1 LLKFVKSDPTKARE
15 DLYCPASRVCVFPT
29 VISHVNRRGEMKI
42 MQATSMKPFSYE
54 TFPSAGL
61 VAYFSMEIAINP
73 AMPTYSGGLGV
84 LAGDTLRSAADL
96 GVPLVAF
103 TLAHRKGYF
112 KQHLDG
118 SGVQSED
125 VQPWNPADF
134 CTEEPERITVSIED
148 RTVTVRCWRY
158 DLVGRYGHVVPIYLL
173 DTDLDENSG
182 WDRGLT
188 DHLYGGDTNYR
199 LQQEIVLGMGGV
211 RMANALGHRVNVYHM
226 NEGHAALLTLALIER
241 ELGGGPLGAP
251 TEADLALVRQRCVFT
266 THTPVPAGHD
276 RFSLEQTIRILGGD
290 RSARLERLGCYR
302 DGMLN
307 MTLLALKFSR
317 YANAVAMQHAKVSRA
332 MFPEFTIDS
341 ITNGVHSPTWVSEP
355 IQQMLDA
362 NFSSWRRDNLYLR
375 NAIDL
380 PENQILSAHARAKEA
395 LLGEVA
401 ARTGLVLNPNVLTLG
416 FARRV
421 ATYKRATLLF
431 TDPERLVEIA
441 NAAGGLQII
450 YAGKAHPQDEPGK
463 ALIQQVVEDAAR
475 FSNGMLR
482 IVYLENYDWDLGA
495 LLTAG
500 VDVWVNTPK
509 RPYEASGTSGM
520 KAALNG
526 VPSLSIL
533 DGWWIEGCIEGV
545 TGWAIE
551 DGADDTEEAASLY
564 KKLETAVVPLYL
576 EAPEKWARLMRTTL
590 AFNGSYFNTNRMV
603 KQYTRNAYYPVKLIE
618 QARVEEE
625 AYAE

>member
-1 LLKFVKSDPTKARE
+1 
-15 DLYCPASRVCVFPT
+15 
-29 VISHVNRRGEMKI
+29 
-42 MQATSMKPFSYE
+42 MQQTSSKPFSYE
-54 TFPSAGL
+54 PIPSAGN
-61 VAYFSMEIAINP
+61 VAYFSMETAINP
-73 AMPTYSGGLGV
+73 GMPTYSGGLGV

-103 TLAHRKGYF
+103 TLLHRKGYF
-112 KQHLDG
+112 QQHLDR
-118 SGVQSED
+118 SGMQSED
-125 VQPWNPADF
+125 VQSWNPSDF
-134 CTEEPERITVSIED
+134 CTEEAARVTVSIED
-148 RTVTVRCWRY
+148 RIVTMRAWRY
-158 DLVGRYGHVVPIYLL
+158 DLVGRSGHVVPIYLL
-173 DTDLDENSG
+173 DTDLDGNSG

-199 LQQEIVLGMGGV
+199 LQQEIVLGMGGA
-211 RMANALGHRVNVYHM
+211 RMVHALGHRVNVYHM
-226 NEGHAALLTLALIER
+226 NEGHAALLTLALLESQ
-241 ELGGGPLGAP
+241 LGGGPLTAP
-251 TEADLALVRQRCVFT
+251 TATDVEQVRQKCVFT

-276 RFSLEQTIRILGGD
+276 RFSSEQTIRILGGE
-290 RSARLERLGCYR
+290 RTTRLEKLGCFR

-317 YANAVAMQHAKVSRA
+317 YANGVAMQHAKISRQ
-332 MFPEFTIDS
+332 MFPEFAIDS
-341 ITNGVHSPTWVSEP
+341 ITNGVHAPTWVSEP
-355 IQQMLDA
+355 IQQLLDA

-375 NAIDL
+375 NAVDL
-380 PENQILSAHARAKEA
+380 PEKDMLAAHAKAKGE
-395 LLGEVA
+395 LLAEVA
-401 ARTGLVLNPNVLTLG
+401 ARTGLVLSPKVLTLG

-431 TDPERLVEIA
+431 TDPQRLAEIA
-441 NAAGGLQII
+441 TAAGGLQIL

-463 ALIQQVVEDAAR
+463 ALIQEVFEDAAR
-475 FSNGMLR
+475 LSNDVLR

-495 LLTAG
+495 QLTAG

-551 DGADDTEEAASLY
+551 DGANDAEEAAALY
-564 KKLETAVVPLYL
+564 RKLETEVVPLYL
-576 EAPEKWARLMRTTL
+576 GAPEKWARLMRTTL

-603 KQYTRNAYYPVKLIE
+603 KQYSRNAYYPVKLIE
-618 QARVEEE
+618 HARVEE
-625 AYAE
+625 AAFAD

>member
-1 LLKFVKSDPTKARE
+1 
-15 DLYCPASRVCVFPT
+15 
-29 VISHVNRRGEMKI
+29 
-42 MQATSMKPFSYE
+42 MQLTSSKPFAYE
-54 TFPSAGL
+54 SIPPAG
-61 VAYFSMEIAINP
+61 VVGYFSMEIAINP
-73 AMPTYSGGLGV
+73 AIPTYSGGLGV
-84 LAGDTLRSAADL
+84 LAGDTLRSAADT

-112 KQHLDG
+112 QQHLDPCG
-118 SGVQSED
+118 LQTED
-125 VQPWNPADF
+125 VQPWDPAAF
-134 CTEEPERITVSIED
+134 CSEEQARVTVSVED
-148 RTVTVRCWRY
+148 RIVTVRAWRY
-158 DLVGRYGHVVPIYLL
+158 DLAGRYGHIVPIYLL
-173 DTDLDENSG
+173 DTDIEGNSG

-211 RMANALGHRVNVYHM
+211 RMANALGLRINVYHM
-226 NEGHAALLTLALIER
+226 NEGHAALLTLALIESQ
-241 ELGGGPLGAP
+241 LGGGPLGVP
-251 TEADLALVRQRCVFT
+251 TEADLALVRKKCVFT

-276 RFSLEQTIRILGGD
+276 RFSTDQTVRILGAD
-290 RSARLERLGCYR
+290 RTARLEKLGCYR

-307 MTLLALKFSR
+307 LTLLALKFSR
-317 YANAVAMQHAKVSRA
+317 YANGVAMQHAKVSQA
-332 MFPEFTIDS
+332 MFPEFPIDS
-341 ITNGVHSPTWVSEP
+341 ITNGVHAPTWVSEP
-355 IQQMLDA
+355 IQQMLDT
-362 NFSSWRRDNLYLR
+362 NLPNWRRDNLYLR

-380 PENQILSAHARAKEA
+380 KERDILAAHARSKEG
-395 LLGEVA
+395 LLAEVGT
-401 ARTGLVLNPNVLTLG
+401 RTGVVLDPKVLTLG

-431 TDPERLVEIA
+431 TDRDRLVEIA
-441 NAAGGLQII
+441 NQAGGLQIV

-463 ALIQQVVEDAAR
+463 ALIQKVIEDAQKV
-475 FSNGMLR
+475 SGSPLKV
-482 IVYLENYDWDLGA
+482 VYLENYAWDLGA
-495 LLTAG
+495 LLTSG

-551 DGADDTEEAASLY
+551 DGANDEEEAIALY
-564 KKLETAVVPLYL
+564 RKLETAVVPLYL

-603 KQYTRNAYYPVKLIE
+603 KQYTRNAYYPVALLE
-618 QARVEEE
+618 QAKVEEE
-625 AYAE
+625 AFAR

>member
-1 LLKFVKSDPTKARE
+1 MQPT
-15 DLYCPASRVCVFPT
+15 S
-29 VISHVNRRGEMKI
+29 S
-42 MQATSMKPFSYE
+42 KPFSYE
-54 TFPSAGL
+54 AFPISGV

-84 LAGDTLRSAADL
+84 LAGDTMRSAADL

-112 KQHLDG
+112 QQHLSPAG
-118 SGVQSED
+118 AQSED
-125 VQPWNPADF
+125 IQPWNPADF
-134 CTEEPERITVSIED
+134 CTEEKARVTVSVED
-148 RTVTVRCWRY
+148 RIVTVRCWRY
-158 DLVGRYGHVVPIYLL
+158 ELVGRYGHVVPIYLL

-199 LQQEIVLGMGGV
+199 LQQEIVLGMGGA
-211 RMANALGHRVNVYHM
+211 RMASALGHRVNVHHM
-226 NEGHAALLTLALIER
+226 NEGHAALLTLALLESQ
-241 ELGGGPLGAP
+241 LGGGPLGAA
-251 TEADLALVRQRCVFT
+251 TETDMEQVRKRCVFT

-276 RFSLEQTIRILGGD
+276 RFSAEQSIRILGGD
-290 RSARLERLGCYR
+290 RTARLEKLGCFR

-307 MTLLALKFSR
+307 MTLLALRFSR

-332 MFPEFTIDS
+332 MFPEYAIDS

-355 IQQMLDA
+355 FQQMMDA
-362 NFSSWRRDNLYLR
+362 HFSSWRRDTLYLR

-380 PENQILSAHARAKEA
+380 PEQEILAAHAHNKAA
-395 LLGEVA
+395 LLVEVA
-401 ARTGLVLNPNVLTLG
+401 ERTGLVLNPKVLTLG
-416 FARRV
+416 FARRA

-431 TDPERLVEIA
+431 TDPKRLLEIA
-441 NAAGGLQII
+441 AKAGGLQIL

-463 ALIQQVVEDAAR
+463 ALIQQVVADAAKL
-475 FSNGMLR
+475 SNDLLH
-482 IVYLENYDWDLGA
+482 ILYLENYDWNLGA
-495 LLTAG
+495 QLTAG
-500 VDVWVNTPK
+500 VDVWVNTPR

-533 DGWWIEGCIEGV
+533 DGWWIEGCIEGF

-551 DGADDTEEAASLY
+551 DGADDAAEADSLY

-576 EAPEKWARLMRTTL
+576 SAPEQWARLMRNTL

-603 KQYTRNAYYPVKLIE
+603 KQYIRNAYYPVKLIDSAKNAKKPP
-618 QARVEEE
+618 QAE
-625 AYAE
+625 AGSGI

>member
-1 LLKFVKSDPTKARE
+1 
-15 DLYCPASRVCVFPT
+15 
-29 VISHVNRRGEMKI
+29 
-42 MQATSMKPFSYE
+42 MQLTSSKPFAYE
-54 TFPSAGL
+54 SFPPTG
-61 VAYFSMEIAINP
+61 VVGYFSMEIAINP
-73 AMPTYSGGLGV
+73 AIPTYSGGLGV
-84 LAGDTLRSAADL
+84 LAGDTLRSAADT

-112 KQHLDG
+112 QQHLDPRG
-118 SGVQSED
+118 LQTED
-125 VQPWNPADF
+125 VQPWDPANF
-134 CTEEPERITVSIED
+134 CSEEQARITVSVED
-148 RTVTVRCWRY
+148 RIVTVRAWRY
-158 DLVGRYGHVVPIYLL
+158 DMVGRYGHIVPIYLL
-173 DTDLDENSG
+173 DTDIEGNSG

-211 RMANALGHRVNVYHM
+211 RMANALGHRINVYHM
-226 NEGHAALLTLALIER
+226 NEGHAALLTLALIESQ
-241 ELGGGPLGAP
+241 LGGGPLGVP
-251 TEADLALVRQRCVFT
+251 TEADLALVRQKCVFT

-276 RFSLEQTIRILGGD
+276 RFSTEQTARILGGD
-290 RSARLERLGCYR
+290 RTARLEKLGCYR

-307 MTLLALKFSR
+307 LTLLALKFSR
-317 YANAVAMQHAKVSRA
+317 YANGVAMQHAKVSQA
-332 MFPEFTIDS
+332 MFPEFPIDS
-341 ITNGVHSPTWVSEP
+341 ITNGVHAPTWVSEP
-355 IQQMLDA
+355 VQRMLDT
-362 NFSSWRRDNLYLR
+362 NLPNWRRDNLYLR

-380 PENQILSAHARAKEA
+380 KERDILAAHARSKEG
-395 LLGEVA
+395 LLAEVGT
-401 ARTGLVLNPNVLTLG
+401 RTGMVLDPKVLTLG

-431 TDPERLVEIA
+431 TDRDRLIEIA
-441 NAAGGLQII
+441 NQAGGLQIV

-463 ALIQQVVEDAAR
+463 ALIQKVIEDAQKV
-475 FSNGMLR
+475 SGSLLKV
-482 IVYLENYDWDLGA
+482 VYLENYAWDLGA

-551 DGADDTEEAASLY
+551 DGANDEEEAMSLY
-564 KKLETAVVPLYL
+564 RKLETAVVPLYL
-576 EAPEKWARLMRTTL
+576 KSAENWARLMRTTL

-603 KQYTRNAYYPVKLIE
+603 KQYSRNAYYPATLIDR
-618 QARVEEE
+618 AKVEEE
-625 AYAE
+625 VFAR

>member
-1 LLKFVKSDPTKARE
+1 MDCMQPT
-15 DLYCPASRVCVFPT
+15 S
-29 VISHVNRRGEMKI
+29 SN
-42 MQATSMKPFSYE
+42 PFSYE
-54 TFPSAGL
+54 TFPNAGH

-73 AMPTYSGGLGV
+73 GMPTYSGGLGV

-103 TLAHRKGYF
+103 TLLHRKGYF
-112 KQHLDG
+112 QQHLDG
-118 SGVQSED
+118 KGVQSEE
-125 VQPWNPADF
+125 VQPWNPSDF
-134 CTEEPERITVSIED
+134 CAEEPARITVSVED
-148 RTVTVRCWRY
+148 RIVTVRAWRY
-158 DLVGRYGHVVPIYLL
+158 DMVGRYGHVVPIYLL
-173 DTDLDENSG
+173 DTDIDGNSG

-188 DHLYGGDTNYR
+188 DHLYGGDSNYR

-211 RMANALGHRVNVYHM
+211 RMASALGHKVNVYHM
-226 NEGHAALLTLALIER
+226 NEGHAALLTLALLESQ
-241 ELGGGPLGAP
+241 LGGGPLGAA
-251 TEADLALVRQRCVFT
+251 TETDIEQVRRKCVFT

-276 RFSLEQTIRILGGD
+276 RFSTEQTIRILGGD
-290 RSARLERLGCYR
+290 RTARLEKQNCFR

-307 MTLLALKFSR
+307 MTLLALRFSR
-317 YANAVAMQHAKVSRA
+317 YANGVAMQHAKVSRA
-332 MFPEFTIDS
+332 MFPEFAIDS
-341 ITNGVHSPTWVSEP
+341 ITNGVHAPTWVSEP
-355 IQQMLDA
+355 IQQLLDA

-380 PENQILSAHARAKEA
+380 AEKDILAAHARAKGD

-401 ARTGLVLNPNVLTLG
+401 ARTGLVLNPKVLTLG

-431 TDPERLVEIA
+431 TDPERLAKIA
-441 NAAGGLQII
+441 TAAGGLQII

-463 ALIQQVVEDAAR
+463 ALIQQVFADAAR
-475 FSNGMLR
+475 LSNDMLR
-482 IVYLENYDWDLGA
+482 IVYLENYGWELGA

-500 VDVWVNTPK
+500 VDVWVNTPR

-533 DGWWIEGCIEGV
+533 DGWWIEGCIEGF

-551 DGADDTEEAASLY
+551 DGANDAEEAASLY
-564 KKLETAVVPLYL
+564 NKLESVVVPLYRD
-576 EAPEKWARLMRTTL
+576 APDKWARLMCHTL

-603 KQYTRNAYYPVKLIE
+603 KQYTRNAYYPVKLIDR
-618 QARVEEE
+618 ANVREEVF
-625 AYAE
+625 AN

>member
-1 LLKFVKSDPTKARE
+1 
-15 DLYCPASRVCVFPT
+15 
-29 VISHVNRRGEMKI
+29 
-42 MQATSMKPFSYE
+42 
-54 TFPSAGL
+54 
-61 VAYFSMEIAINP
+61 
-73 AMPTYSGGLGV
+73 
-84 LAGDTLRSAADL
+84 
-96 GVPLVAF
+96 
-103 TLAHRKGYF
+103 
-112 KQHLDG
+112 
-118 SGVQSED
+118 
-125 VQPWNPADF
+125 
-134 CTEEPERITVSIED
+134 
-148 RTVTVRCWRY
+148 
-158 DLVGRYGHVVPIYLL
+158 
-173 DTDLDENSG
+173 
-182 WDRGLT
+182 
-188 DHLYGGDTNYR
+188 
-199 LQQEIVLGMGGV
+199 
-211 RMANALGHRVNVYHM
+211 
-226 NEGHAALLTLALIER
+226 
-241 ELGGGPLGAP
+241 
-251 TEADLALVRQRCVFT
+251 VRQKCVFT

-276 RFSLEQTIRILGGD
+276 RFTTEQTIRILGGE
-290 RSARLERLGCYR
+290 RTARLEKLGCFR

-317 YANAVAMQHAKVSRA
+317 YANGVAMQHAKVSRG
-332 MFPEFTIDS
+332 MFPEFAIDS

-355 IQQMLDA
+355 MQMMLDA

-380 PENQILSAHARAKEA
+380 PEREILSAHARAKER
-395 LLGEVA
+395 LLAEVGS
-401 ARTGLVLNPNVLTLG
+401 RTGLILDPKVLTLG

-441 NAAGGLQII
+441 RAAGGLQIL

-463 ALIQQVVEDAAR
+463 ALIQQVVADAER
-475 FSNGMLR
+475 LSDGVLR
-482 IVYLENYDWDLGA
+482 IVYLENYDWELGA

-500 VDVWVNTPK
+500 VDVWMNTPK

-551 DGADDTEEAASLY
+551 DGANDEAEANSLY
-564 KKLETAVVPLYL
+564 IKLEKAVVPLYL

-603 KQYTRNAYYPVKLIE
+603 KQYTRNAYYPVQLID
-618 QARVEEE
+618 QAKVEEE
-625 AYAE
+625 AFAG